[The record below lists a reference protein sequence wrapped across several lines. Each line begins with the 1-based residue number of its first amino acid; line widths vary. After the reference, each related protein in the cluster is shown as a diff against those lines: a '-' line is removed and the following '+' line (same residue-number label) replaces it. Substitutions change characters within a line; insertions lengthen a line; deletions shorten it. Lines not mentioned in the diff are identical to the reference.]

1 MGMSYNQE
9 TVYRV
14 EVQSESCSELLLE
27 IDVGPITDEIL
38 IQEELIRTT
47 DIQCWGENDGTI
59 IVPNNAVIGGSGNYS
74 YVWTSATGLNY
85 YFKDVLN
92 APPGSYTLTVID
104 NINDCE
110 KSTTNVFIVNDKDG
124 VTLTDQSSDLI
135 NQCIDGTNGFLQLGG
150 APVGYDIKWEFVPSV
165 TSQTFELTGAQSDFQ
180 FYAAD
185 VIPNGYSTTGVYT
198 YYLYEGGL
206 GSSCA
211 VRWRFDYNFG
221 SFSCQFVK

>member
-1 MGMSYNQE
+1 MKSHINQ
-9 TVYRV
+9 RI
-14 EVQSESCSELLLE
+14 C
-27 IDVGPITDEIL
+27 
-38 IQEELIRTT
+38 
-47 DIQCWGENDGTI
+47 
-59 IVPNNAVIGGSGNYS
+59 
-74 YVWTSATGLNY
+74 
-85 YFKDVLN
+85 
-92 APPGSYTLTVID
+92 
-104 NINDCE
+104 
-110 KSTTNVFIVNDKDG
+110 IVNDTDG
-124 VTLTDQSSDLI
+124 QLPLTDQSSDLI
-135 NQCIDGTNGFLQLGG
+135 NQCIDGTNGFNYSLGG
-150 APVGYDIKWEFVPSV
+150 ARVGFDIKWEFVPSV